1 MARRLSRRKTAV
13 AKRKYRRLRAQFED
27 YKKKYFARES
37 MLAERGL
44 GMADERGVLSFTAYK
59 TVRAEKINDLKFDI
73 KEGRRKSMG
82 DINRELVSDQAYDLS
97 PRKAE
102 VLLDYF
108 VENEPEIL
116 DDLGVPYFKYYDES
130 GNEKINLKNKIEL
143 MIKIRQGDFIKYELG
158 WWDAIS
164 SFREKWFASEK
175 TLKEELIKKWGVDTF
190 EEALRREVGATFYNS
205 PK

>member
-1 MARRLSRRKTAV
+1 MARRLSRRKNAV
-13 AKRKYRRLRAQFED
+13 ARRKYKRLRAQFED
-27 YKKKYFARES
+27 YKRKYFARES

-44 GMADERGVLSFTAYK
+44 GMADEDGVLSFKAYK
-59 TVRAEKINDLKFDI
+59 SVRAEKINDLKFDI
-73 KEGRRKSMG
+73 KEGRRKYIG
-82 DINRELVSDQAYDLS
+82 DINREIVSDQAYELS

-116 DDLGVPYFKYYDES
+116 DELGIPYFKYFDES

-143 MIKIRQGDFIKYELG
+143 MIKIRQGDFVKYEIG

-164 SFREKWFASEK
+164 SFRDKWFASEK
-175 TLKEELIKKWGVDTF
+175 ALKEELRNKWGVDTF
-190 EEALRREVGATFYNS
+190 EEALRKEVGATFYDS
-205 PK
+205 PQ